1 MTETLLRA
9 EGLERYYGDRR
20 AVAGVDVTLARG
32 EVLGLLGPNGAGKST
47 VMRLLSGALPPSA
60 GQIIID
66 GYDLLDNAR
75 AAKRSLGYL
84 PELPPV
90 YPEMAVADY
99 LAYCAALRG
108 VPRREVRAAV
118 HSALE
123 RCALTDVRQRLI
135 GKLSK
140 GYQQRVGIAQA
151 IVHRPR
157 LVILDEPTVGL
168 DPLQIR
174 AVRELIGALRADHG
188 VIISSHILP
197 EIQSLCDRVIIL
209 NRGRS
214 VYTGTLNAIDT
225 ADECAYVIG
234 LARPPAL
241 DRLTALSGVEAIE
254 PLDAGRWRLVVRDE
268 AAAQALLGQVLAQG
282 WGLREWSPAHRSLE
296 RLFVALT
303 HGEDA

>member
-47 VMRLLSGALPPSA
+47 VMRPLSGAQPPSA

-214 VYTGTLNAIDT
+214 VYTGALNAIDA
-225 ADECAYVIG
+225 ADEFAYVIG
-234 LARPPAL
+234 LARPPA
-241 DRLTALSGVEAIE
+241 
-254 PLDAGRWRLVVRDE
+254 
-268 AAAQALLGQVLAQG
+268 
-282 WGLREWSPAHRSLE
+282 
-296 RLFVALT
+296 
-303 HGEDA
+303 

>member
-1 MTETLLRA
+1 MTEMLLRA

-20 AVAGVDVTLARG
+20 AVAGVDLTLARG

-47 VMRLLSGALPPSA
+47 VMRMLSGTLPPSA
-60 GQIIID
+60 GRIVID
-66 GYDLLDNAR
+66 GRDLLDDAR

-90 YPEMAVADY
+90 YPEMGVADY

-108 VPRREVRAAV
+108 VPRREVSAAV
-118 HSALE
+118 RSAVE
-123 RCALTDVRQRLI
+123 RCGLTDVRKRLI

-174 AVRELIGALRADHG
+174 AVRELIDALRADHG

-209 NRGRS
+209 NQGRS
-214 VYTGTLNAIDT
+214 VYAGALNGID
-225 ADECAYVIG
+225 AAEVFEYVIG
-234 LARPPAL
+234 LARPPAH
-241 DRLTALSGVEAIE
+241 DRLATLSGIEVIE
-254 PLDAGRWRLVVRDE
+254 PLDAGRWRVVMRDE
-268 AAAQALLGQVLAQG
+268 AAAQGLLAQVLAQG